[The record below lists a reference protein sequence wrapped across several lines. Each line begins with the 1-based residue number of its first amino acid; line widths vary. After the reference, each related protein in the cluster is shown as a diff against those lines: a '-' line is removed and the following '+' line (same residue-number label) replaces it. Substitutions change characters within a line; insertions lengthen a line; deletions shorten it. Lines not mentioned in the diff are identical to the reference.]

1 LKKSEIMHTRFYK
14 PFTLLLLILI
24 LSACSQDFLVEEPKN
39 QIDLE
44 SFYTKPIDAEIGL
57 TGAYSRIIS
66 KHMMYNLFYFTI
78 SADEV
83 TAGTHAQS
91 GIGSGDNR
99 ELATSDNYGMSGGYT
114 EPLIGIANINLLL
127 KKINDIPENLF
138 AKGRKNEII
147 GEAHFLRGYAFYIL
161 AMAYRDVQVQ
171 LEVPV
176 SSQPEDN
183 FLEKSPQEEVL
194 NQAMKDFEKA
204 DSIMPDR
211 LGNNMSDHDIRGR
224 GSKWAAKAFKARIYL
239 WREEWAKAYAEC
251 DAIVKSNQF
260 KMAERWITIFDGEND
275 DPEVIWQ
282 AQGQS
287 RQEYDFIG
295 VYRWYCDADAAQALP
310 PFMVEKKLQ
319 NTFEK
324 PYKDVRLE
332 YSVRAIDRTGTPAS
346 YGGRNVKHFKVPSG
360 EIIQGQ
366 SDESRDKNTPLM
378 RLAEVKLMMA
388 EAAIQSKYAVGSTQE
403 VLDIIN
409 QLRSRAADPLFV
421 PREEDK
427 RYDYVSAKG
436 CTGIKPMTIDQV
448 NLQMVKDEK
457 YRELAFEF
465 VRWVDLLR
473 WSRMEDNYASIMA
486 MTKATSVDRLYL
498 AIPQSQIDANKGVLT
513 QNPGF

>member
-1 LKKSEIMHTRFYK
+1 MRTILFKTVTTITLTLTFISCSEN
-14 PFTLLLLILI
+14 
-24 LSACSQDFLVEEPKN
+24 FLNEEPKN

-44 SFYTKPIDAEIGL
+44 SFYTQPVDAEIGL

-66 KHMMYNLFYFTI
+66 KHMMYNLFYFSV
-78 SADEV
+78 SADEI
-83 TAGTHAQS
+83 TAGTHANS

-99 ELATSDNYGMSGGYT
+99 VTATSDNWGMSGGYT

-127 KKINDIPENLF
+127 EKIDKIPDNLF
-138 AKGRKNEII
+138 AKGRKNEIK
-147 GEAHFLRGYAFYIL
+147 GEAHFLRGWAFYLL

-171 LEVPV
+171 LKVPV
-176 SSQPEDN
+176 SSMPEDN
-183 FLEKSPQEEVL
+183 FLEKSSQEDVL
-194 NQAMKDFEKA
+194 KQAMFDFEKA
-204 DSIMPDR
+204 DSLLPAK
-211 LGNNMSDHDIRGR
+211 LGNSMSDHDVRGR
-224 GSKWAAKAFKARIYL
+224 GSKWAAKAFKARVYL
-239 WREEWAKAYAEC
+239 WREEWQAAYKEC
-251 DAIVKSNQF
+251 DAILKGNQF

-310 PFMVEKKLQ
+310 PFMVEKVMQ
-319 NTFEK
+319 NAFEK

-332 YSVRAIDRTGTPAS
+332 YSVRAIDKSGTPGN

-388 EAAIQSKYAVGSTQE
+388 EAIVQSGYAFGSKQE

-409 QLRSRAADPLFV
+409 QLRARAADPAYV

-427 RYDYVSAKG
+427 RYDYVAAKG
-436 CTGIKPMTIDQV
+436 CTGIKPKTIEEV
-448 NLQMVKDEK
+448 NLKLVKDEK

-465 VRWVDLLR
+465 VRWIDLLR
-473 WSRMEDNYASIMA
+473 WGRMEDNYASVMA
-486 MTKATSVDRLYL
+486 MTGASSVDRLYL
-498 AIPQSQIDANKGVLT
+498 AIPQGQIDANKGVLT

>member
-1 LKKSEIMHTRFYK
+1 MNTKYIIPKAIF
-14 PFTLLLLILI
+14 LLII
-24 LSACSQDFLVEEPKN
+24 IISSCSEDFLTEKPKN

-44 SFYTKPIDAEIGL
+44 NFYTMPVDAEIGL

-66 KHMMYNLFYFTI
+66 KHMMNNLFYFSI
-78 SADEV
+78 SADEI
-83 TAGTHAQS
+83 TAGTSAQS
-91 GIGSGDNR
+91 GIASGDHR
-99 ELATSDNYGMSGGYT
+99 DLATSDNYGMSGGYT

-127 KKINDIPENLF
+127 SKIDNIPENLF
-138 AKGRKNEII
+138 AKGRKNEIM
-147 GEAHFLRGYAFYIL
+147 GEAHFLRAYAFYIL

-176 SSQPEDN
+176 SSLPEDN
-183 FLEKSPQEEVL
+183 FLEKSSQEEVL
-194 NQAMKDFEKA
+194 KQAMIDFEKA
-204 DSIMPDR
+204 DSLLPVK
-211 LGNNMSDHDIRGR
+211 LGNNMSDNDVRGR

-239 WREEWAKAYAEC
+239 WREEWASAFAEC
-251 DAIVKSNQF
+251 SAIINGNQF
-260 KMAERWITIFDGEND
+260 KMAERWITIFDGENN

-295 VYRWYCDADAAQALP
+295 VYRWYCDADAAQPLP
-310 PFMVEKKLQ
+310 PFMVEKKMQ
-319 NTFEK
+319 NAFEK

-332 YSVRAIDRTGTPAS
+332 YSVRAIDRSGTPGT
-346 YGGRNVKHFKVPSG
+346 YGGRNIKHFKVPSG

-388 EAAIQSKYAVGSTQE
+388 ECIVQSSYSLGSKQD

-409 QLRSRAADPLFV
+409 QLRARAADPLFV
-421 PREEDK
+421 PRELDK
-427 RYDYVSAKG
+427 RYDYVAAKG
-436 CTGIKPMTIDQV
+436 CTGINPMTVDHV
-448 NLQMVKDEK
+448 NLQLVKDEK

-465 VRWVDLLR
+465 TRWVDLLR
-473 WSRMEDNYASIMA
+473 WSRKEDNYASV
-486 MTKATSVDRLYL
+486 MTMTNATSVDRLYL
-498 AIPQSQIDANKGVLT
+498 AIPQGQIDANKGVLT